1 MAHIL
6 AIGIA
11 TLDIV
16 NTVDH
21 YPVEDEEI
29 RATAQQVTPGGN
41 AANCARVLAQL
52 GHRVDLAATLA
63 REPDGERLA
72 ELLRQRGVDTRHC
85 AWHEGRTPC
94 SYIALSAC
102 NGSRTIVHYRDLPEL
117 DAAHLSW
124 VPVEEMDWV
133 HLEARDG
140 AVTGEML
147 RMLRPRLVDQPV
159 SLEVEK
165 ERPGVDDLLSLPDVI
180 LFSRPFARGRGFDS
194 AEAFLNHAG
203 ERYPDRILTCTWGE
217 SGAWARDAEGRLHH
231 APAEVPARVVDTLGA
246 GDTFNA
252 GLIHAMARGATVP
265 EALCVATRLAGR
277 KVAQAGL
284 DGRGETA

>member
-1 MAHIL
+1 MSHIL

-11 TLDIV
+11 TLDVV
-16 NTVDH
+16 NIVDH

-41 AANCARVLAQL
+41 AANCARVLVQL
-52 GHRVDLAATLA
+52 GHRVDLAAVLA

-72 ELLRQRGVDTRHC
+72 ELLRQRGVGTRHC
-85 AWHEGRTPC
+85 AWHEGRTPS
-94 SYIALSAC
+94 SYITLNAC

-117 DAAHLSW
+117 DAAHLQS
-124 VPVEEMDWV
+124 VPMEEMDWV

-140 AVTGEML
+140 TVTGQMVRAL
-147 RMLRPRLVDQPV
+147 RARLVDQPV

-165 ERPGVDDLLSLPDVI
+165 ERPGVDDLLALPDVI

-203 ERYPDRILTCTWGE
+203 SRYPGRILTCTWGE
-217 SGAWARDAEGRLHH
+217 YGAWARDAEGRLHH
-231 APAEVPARVVDTLGA
+231 APADAPARAVDTIGA

-252 GLIHAMARGATVP
+252 GFIHGMTRGSTVP
-265 EALCVATRLAGR
+265 EALRLATGLAGR
-277 KVAQAGL
+277 KVGQYGL
-284 DGRGETA
+284 DRLAETT

>member
-1 MAHIL
+1 MSHIL

-16 NTVDH
+16 STVDH

-41 AANCARVLAQL
+41 AANCARVLVQL
-52 GHRVDLAATLA
+52 GHRVDLAAVLA

-72 ELLRQRGVDTRHC
+72 ELLRQRGVGTRHC

-94 SYIALSAC
+94 SCITLNAR

-117 DAAHLSW
+117 DAAHLQS

-133 HLEARDG
+133 HLETRDG
-140 AVTGEML
+140 TVTGQML
-147 RMLRPRLVDQPV
+147 RALRARLVDQPV

-165 ERPGVDDLLSLPDVI
+165 ERPGVDDLLALPDVI
-180 LFSRPFARGRGFDS
+180 LFSQPFARSRGFHS

-203 ERYPDRILTCTWGE
+203 SRYPGRILTCTWGE
-217 SGAWARDAEGRLHH
+217 RGAWARDADGHLHH
-231 APAEVPARVVDTLGA
+231 APAVAPPRVVDTLGA

-252 GLIHAMARGATVP
+252 GFIHGLAEGRPVP
-265 EALCVATRLAGR
+265 EALALAVRLAGR
-277 KVAQAGL
+277 KVGQAGL
-284 DGRGETA
+284 DGLGAAA